1 MSLIDEKINA
11 DFNSR
16 LESNKTKAPKLEI
29 NTITPDFNYKNKQG
43 EKVVPKAKVK
53 Y

>member
-1 MSLIDEKINA
+1 MSLIDEKINK
-11 DFNSR
+11 DLNSS
-16 LESNKTKAPKLEI
+16 LGLKKSKAPKLEI